1 MADNFGLK
9 IGLEGEKEFKKA
21 LSEINQSFK
30 VLGSEMKVVTSQFD
44 KNDKSV
50 EALTARNEVLNKE
63 IEAQKKKMET
73 LRAALSNA
81 AESFGENDRRTQNWQ
96 IQLNNAT
103 AALNDM
109 ERELEQNES
118 AIDELGDEMQQAGK
132 QADNF
137 GDEIEGAAKDAD
149 GASSKLEKVGSVVK
163 GLGVAIGAS
172 VAAAGAALAGLT
184 KSFLDLAES
193 TREYREDQA
202 KLDAAFTT
210 AGFTAEQSGA
220 AYTDFYSILGEE
232 DRSVEAVN
240 HLAKL
245 CETEE
250 ELAQWTDIAAGVW
263 ATFGDS
269 LPIEGLTEAANETAK
284 TGQLTGVLADA
295 LNWAGLSEDEFQA
308 SLDACNSEQE
318 RAALITETLN
328 GLYDEAAENYK
339 ELNGDVMDAR
349 RAQAELTDAYA
360 QLGAIAEPIMTTLK
374 FMAADVLTEMVP
386 FVALMGEGLQ
396 GVLEGTAG
404 SAEKFAEGM
413 KGIVDVLLTQVSTIV
428 PLIGE
433 SILASLP
440 TLLEAGVDIIV
451 TLLDGIVAALPS
463 LAEAAVMI
471 VLELVNGLLSLLP
484 QLAETA
490 MQVIATL
497 ASGIAT
503 ALPELIPTIVQIL
516 TTVVQTLIENLPLIL
531 DAALQLIMGLA
542 QGLLTAIPVLIETLP
557 SIILAIVDFVLG
569 AIPQIIDAGIQ
580 LLTSLVSALPE
591 IITAIVEAI
600 PQIIDGIITAVL
612 DSIPQLIQ
620 AGIDLLVSLIQA
632 LPEIITTI
640 VAAIPEIIG
649 SIVNAIVNN
658 IPQIVMAG
666 VELLTSLIANLPTI
680 IVEIV
685 KAVPQILTGLVSA
698 FGEGVSQLASV
709 GANLVRG
716 LWQGIQSLAGWLWD
730 KVSGWISSI
739 WDGICDFFGIHSPSA
754 EMAWIG
760 EMMVK
765 GLGNGFDDEM
775 GSVGDEMVD
784 AVAEAGALTGEAIL
798 EAVRTGLMKNLT
810 LLEEPI
816 AALITL
822 IGEEFVEFMPNI
834 LSAALNFNE
843 WLAQAIAQN
852 SDETVI
858 AQLKQLI
865 TAICRLFAAVRS
877 DFISI
882 GQAIMEGIGYG
893 IRSRSTW
900 LNNLISSYI
909 RSMMA
914 RVESMLGI
922 HSPSKVFAEIGG
934 YMAEGMGVGFTST
947 MNSVREQMEDSI
959 PTAFDVSTQDHTA
972 TLVNGLVGGLS
983 SVLGN
988 SGKQVITLQVNLDS
1002 RTIAQTVFDPLK
1014 NVATQR
1020 GVSYG

>member
-1 MADNFGLK
+1 MADDFGLK

-30 VLGSEMKVVTSQFD
+30 VLGSEMKVVQSQFD
-44 KNDKSV
+44 KNDSSV
-50 EALTARNEVLNKE
+50 EALTARNKVLNKE
-63 IEAQKKKMET
+63 IEAQKQKIET
-73 LRAALSNA
+73 LRSALANA
-81 AESFGENDRRTQNWQ
+81 SEFFGENDRRTQNWQ

-103 AALNDM
+103 AALNNM
-109 ERELEQNES
+109 ERELEQNEK
-118 AIDELGDEMQQAGK
+118 AIDELGDEMQQAAR

-137 GDEIEGAAKDAD
+137 GDEMEGTAKDAD
-149 GASSKLEKVGSVVK
+149 DASSKLDKVGSVVK

-210 AGFTAEQSGA
+210 AGFTAEQAGN

-250 ELAQWTDIAAGVW
+250 ELTQWTDIAAGVW

-295 LNWAGLSEDEFQA
+295 LNWAGTSEDEFQA

-318 RAALITETLN
+318 RAALITKTLN
-328 GLYDEAAENYK
+328 GLYEDAAENYK

-374 FMAADVLTEMVP
+374 FMAADVLNEMIP
-386 FVALMGEGLQ
+386 FVAMMGEGLQ

-404 SAEKFAEGM
+404 SAETFAEGM
-413 KGIVDVLLTQVSTIV
+413 RGIVDVLLTQLSTII
-428 PLIGE
+428 PMIGQA
-433 SILASLP
+433 ILTSLP
-440 TLLEAGVDIIV
+440 TLLQAGVDIIV
-451 TLLDGIVAALPS
+451 TLLDGIVSALPT

-484 QLAETA
+484 QLAEAA

-503 ALPELIPTIVQIL
+503 ALPELIPTIIEIL

-531 DAALQLIMGLA
+531 DAALQLVMGLA
-542 QGLLTAIPVLIETLP
+542 QGLLAAIPVLIEALP
-557 SIILAIVDFVLG
+557 SIILAIVEFVLG

-591 IITAIVEAI
+591 IIVAIVEAI
-600 PQIIDGIITAVL
+600 PQIIEGIITAVL
-612 DSIPQLIQ
+612 GSIPQIIQ
-620 AGIDLLVSLIQA
+620 AGIDLLVALIQA

-649 SIVNAIVNN
+649 SVVNALINS
-658 IPQIVMAG
+658 IPQIVQAG
-666 VELLTSLIANLPTI
+666 VTLFVSLIKNLPTI

-685 KAVPQILTGLVSA
+685 KAVPQILSGLVSA
-698 FGEGVSQLASV
+698 FGKGVSQLASV

-716 LWQGIQSLAGWLWD
+716 LWQGIQSLASWLWN
-730 KVSGWISSI
+730 KVSSWISSI
-739 WDGICDFFGIHSPSA
+739 WDGICDFFGIHSPSD

-760 EMMVK
+760 EMLVE
-765 GLGNGFDDEM
+765 GLAGSINTNGK
-775 GSVGDEMVD
+775 D
-784 AVAEAGALTGEAIL
+784 AVAAAEGMSKDINDVMHSLADDMTTALPADFSVNGTVNRNDTVSGTGF
-798 EAVRTGLMKNLT
+798 GGS
-810 LLEEPI
+810 
-816 AALITL
+816 ALIT
-822 IGEEFVEFMPNI
+822 IQQMI
-834 LSAALNFNE
+834 
-843 WLAQAIAQN
+843 
-852 SDETVI
+852 
-858 AQLKQLI
+858 
-865 TAICRLFAAVRS
+865 VRS
-877 DFISI
+877 EEDIRKIS
-882 GQAIMEGIGYG
+882 QELY
-893 IRSRSTW
+893 
-900 LNNLISSYI
+900 NLIQSGS
-909 RSMMA
+909 RA
-914 RVESMLGI
+914 QG
-922 HSPSKVFAEIGG
+922 H
-934 YMAEGMGVGFTST
+934 FT
-947 MNSVREQMEDSI
+947 
-959 PTAFDVSTQDHTA
+959 TA
-972 TLVNGLVGGLS
+972 
-983 SVLGN
+983 
-988 SGKQVITLQVNLDS
+988 
-1002 RTIAQTVFDPLK
+1002 
-1014 NVATQR
+1014 
-1020 GVSYG
+1020 